1 MPCVLSY
8 RISYLFFFL
17 TVGCLVQPG
26 PALAGP
32 PLKNGVALHGP
43 MTWGRTNAAQTW
55 YAWPVYTSPAYDVP
69 TALLQKVKAAGFD
82 YIRLSVDPGPFLGVH
97 RR

>member
-1 MPCVLSY
+1 MRSVIPYLLS
-8 RISYLFFFL
+8 LFFL

-43 MTWGRTNAAQTW
+43 MTWGQTNAAQTW
-55 YAWPVYTSPAYDVP
+55 YAWPVYYQP
-69 TALLQKVKAAGFD
+69 
-82 YIRLSVDPGPFLGVH
+82 RL
-97 RR
+97 